1 MPESRWLRLL
11 ALFVINAGLVVALAA
26 AGLWATGRFVKIQ
39 RSGGDQ
45 SQSSAVDFT
54 PLPSTPPLPVL
65 DSTEV
70 RNVILLIGDGMG
82 FSQVAIA
89 RSELG
94 RMNQKLFFERFPF
107 TGWQTTHSLE
117 SVYTDSASSA
127 SSIATGYKVPY
138 QSVSMA
144 LDGRPLRTLAEA
156 AHDAGLAVGVVTDSY
171 LWDATPAAFLT
182 HVDSRRRFVEI
193 ARQMAASGARVLG
206 GESHPSLIDNGP
218 DAPTDDLSEIF
229 RDHGFTVV
237 ESAAELSLLS
247 AASPT
252 PVLALFA
259 SGEISDPM
267 VAPSLAELARFAL
280 AKVSQESNGY
290 FLLVES
296 EEPDSGGHNRDLQ
309 RIVRGIESLDTVARI
324 AVEQAL
330 SNRATLV
337 LITAD
342 HETGGLDILHGDAEN
357 KLGIRWST
365 TSHSAEPVPIYA
377 FGAGAQH
384 FSGVKDNTEIARV
397 LSQLLDLEMF
407 D

>member
-1 MPESRWLRLL
+1 MPDSRWLRRL
-11 ALFVINAGLVVALAA
+11 ALFVLNAVLAIALAA
-26 AGLWATGRFVKIQ
+26 AGLWATGRFVRIQ
-39 RSGGDQ
+39 RIGGDQ
-45 SQSSAVDFT
+45 SQSSDVDFT
-54 PLPSTPPLPVL
+54 PLPRTPPLPVL
-65 DSTEV
+65 DNTEV

-94 RMNQKLFFERFPF
+94 RMNQKLFIERFPF
-107 TGWQTTHSLE
+107 TGWHTTHSLE

-138 QSVSMA
+138 QSVSMS
-144 LDGRPLRTLAEA
+144 LDGRPLRTVAEA
-156 AHDAGLAVGVVTDSY
+156 AQAAGLAVGVVTDSY

-182 HVDSRRRFVEI
+182 HVSSRLQYEEI
-193 ARQMAASGARVLG
+193 ARQMAASGARFLA
-206 GESHPSLIDNGP
+206 GENHPSLIGEGP
-218 DAPTDDLSEIF
+218 DISNLLETF
-229 RDHGFTVV
+229 RGHGFTVV
-237 ESAAELSLLS
+237 RSAAELNQLPP
-247 AASPT
+247 ASPT
-252 PVLALFA
+252 PVLALFRT
-259 SGEISDPM
+259 GEISDPGL
-267 VAPSLAELARFAL
+267 APSLAELARFAL
-280 AKVSQESNGY
+280 GKVSREPNGY

-309 RIVRGIESLDTVARI
+309 RIVRGIESLNAVARI

-330 SNRATLV
+330 SDRATLV

-342 HETGGLDILHGDAEN
+342 HETGGLDILHGDAEH

-384 FSGVKDNTEIARV
+384 FSGVKDNTEIARL
-397 LSQLLDLEMF
+397 LSELLDLGIF